1 MLDHR
6 ATIEQFLAATAAR
19 QPTPGG
25 GAVAALAGALAA
37 ALAEMV
43 LNYSIGKKDLALFE
57 PELKAAL
64 AEMSRARQML
74 IEFMAEDQAAYEAL
88 TAAKKLPTG
97 DPKRQEAIKVALSA
111 SLNVPRSV
119 AGTALAILALCDRM
133 VDKINKYL
141 LSDLA
146 IAADLATATVRCA
159 IYTVKINIAEL
170 TDDKSRAAMEESNQ
184 TMLLRALELIQ
195 RVSPHIWIRLAGHS

>member
-6 ATIEQFLAATAAR
+6 TTIEQFLAATAAR

-43 LNYSIGKKDLALFE
+43 LNYSVGKGDLAAFE
-57 PELKAAL
+57 PELKTAL

-88 TAAKKLPTG
+88 TAAKKLPPA
-97 DPKRQEAIKVALSA
+97 DPKRQEAIKIALHV
-111 SLNVPRSV
+111 SLNVPRLV
-119 AGTALAILALCDRM
+119 AYTALAILALCDRI
-133 VDKINKYL
+133 VSKVNKYL

-159 IYTVKINIAEL
+159 IYNVKVNISEIP
-170 TDDKSRAAMEESNQ
+170 DPHERARLEDSNQ
-184 TMLLRALELIQ
+184 KTLIRALELIQ
-195 RVSPHIWIRLAGHS
+195 KISPEIWNRLGTDG